1 MIDVGGGR
9 SVADGGERKPS
20 THLGGYG
27 LVIGWK
33 FKQRGVARRRHHA
46 LQTRN
51 RYRLTVSPVNRESN
65 ENTGCNHG
73 NRRGPVAGSSRQC
86 PVHGPKVANAKPGD
100 VRVIVTAAIREPLN
114 AVLKQAEAA
123 VDKPIVAEYGS
134 ARGNLKDE
142 ILKGQDFE
150 VSILLPDVDD
160 EIEAA
165 GKIAPGRFEI
175 ARVPMAFGLR
185 GEALNLDV
193 SSPAAI
199 KAAMLNAKSVKYS
212 PTGAALMTV
221 KKILSTL
228 DIADKIH
235 DSSTVRGEVP
245 LAAGEYEINIYPLSE
260 IIPNAQKPGRGD
272 SAIAGARHHRGDGRQ
287 ERCRSDSGARSDQV
301 PARAGHRPGVKG
313 LRHGKGPYRQ
323 IGGPE
328 ENGGPTR
335 ARAPRISY

>member
-1 MIDVGGGR
+1 MKTPAALMGTAIILSLALHANAQIADLK
-9 SVADGGERKPS
+9 VAD
-20 THLGGYG
+20 
-27 LVIGWK
+27 
-33 FKQRGVARRRHHA
+33 
-46 LQTRN
+46 
-51 RYRLTVSPVNRESN
+51 
-65 ENTGCNHG
+65 
-73 NRRGPVAGSSRQC
+73 
-86 PVHGPKVANAKPGD
+86 AKPGA
-100 VRVIVTAAIREPLN
+100 VRVLVTAAIREPLN

-123 VDKPIVAEYGS
+123 IKKPIIAEYGS

-150 VSILLPDVDD
+150 VAILLPDVDD

-175 ARVPMAFGLR
+175 ARVPVAFGLR
-185 GEALNLDV
+185 GEAPNLDV

-221 KKILSTL
+221 RKILSTL

-260 IIPNAQKPGRGD
+260 IIPNKKLKNL
-272 SAIAGARHHRGDGRQ
+272 GAVISQ
-287 ERCRSDSGARSDQV
+287 LQV
-301 PARAGHRPGVKG
+301 PAIIEATV
-313 LRHGKGPYRQ
+313 GKNAADP
-323 IGGPE
+323 
-328 ENGGPTR
+328 N
-335 ARAPRISY
+335 AALV